1 METKKISV
9 ASFTAIVVVLLFQ
22 QSWIVSAQ
30 VKAGYWYYN
39 SGVDA
44 SSIDSSLYTHLYCA
58 FAALDRNT
66 FQATLPSNVFSTFT
80 QTVKQRNPN
89 VNTFLSVGGGG
100 GRDLS
105 QNFSTMASQSNTRK
119 AFIDS
124 TIQLARS
131 NGFGGVDLD
140 WEYPSSDA
148 DKNNLAILLREWQAA
163 NLEDSRNSG
172 RSPLLL
178 TAAVAGSNQ
187 IAPLQYYPIDAI
199 NDYMDWLNLMVY
211 DLFIP
216 KGYPSSTQ
224 PPAPLYNPG
233 RLFSADEG
241 VSSWIQLGIAANR
254 LTFGLPFYGY
264 AWNLVNPNNN
274 GIFAPAAGAAATP
287 SGGSSGSMTYRQIRD
302 FIWNQGP
309 QQVYHS
315 TYVTNYCYAGNTWI
329 GYDDTQ
335 TVSAKISYAKGRG
348 MVGYF
353 AWHVSGDDT
362 SSTLATTAYH
372 AWDGV
377 GGNQQEGSR
386 QRLTQAI

>member
-1 METKKISV
+1 MGIKKIAI
-9 ASFTAIVVVLLFQ
+9 ASFTTIVVLLFQ
-22 QSWIVSAQ
+22 QSWLAWGQ
-30 VKAGYWYYN
+30 VKGGYWYYD

-58 FAALDRNT
+58 FAALDANT

-80 QTVKQRNPN
+80 QTVKRRNPN
-89 VNTFLSVGGGG
+89 VNTFLSVGGGFG
-100 GRDLS
+100 GNLS
-105 QNFSTMASQSNTRK
+105 LHFSAMASQSSTRK

-148 DKNNLAILLREWQAA
+148 DRNNLALLLQEWQAA
-163 NLEDSRNSG
+163 NQEDSRNTG
-172 RSPLLL
+172 RAPLLL

-187 IAPLQYYPIDAI
+187 ISSLQYYPIAAI
-199 NDYMDWLNLMVY
+199 NDYTDWLNLMVY

-216 KGYPSSTQ
+216 EQYRSSTQ

-233 RLFSADEG
+233 GVFSADEG
-241 VSSWIQLGIAANR
+241 VSSWIGLGIAANR

-274 GIFAPAAGAAATP
+274 GLFAPAAGPAQ
-287 SGGSSGSMTYRQIRD
+287 SSTGSMTYRQIRD
-302 FIWNQGP
+302 FINNQRP

-315 TYVTNYCYAGNTWI
+315 AYVTNYCYSGNTWI

-335 TVSAKISYAKGRG
+335 SVSAKIIYAKGRG

-353 AWHVSGDDT
+353 SWQVSGDDT
-362 SSTLATTAYH
+362 SSTLARTAYNT
-372 AWDGV
+372 WDSSLRGE
-377 GGNQQEGSR
+377 QQGSA
-386 QRLTQAI
+386 QRLTEAK